1 MTKAR
6 ARNRETL
13 ALNLAPII
21 SLNDKAR
28 GAFLALY
35 VTGFSKTYDVL
46 AFLFKRPTVPEI
58 LTPSFD
64 AVSLAFFSFLFNS
77 PEALILARR
86 EYARALPLLGK
97 SLTCP
102 RSAASDSTLSAVLL
116 CDLFE
121 KISSTDS
128 GLSESWMSHVNGAL
142 ALVKLR
148 KAQQL
153 AQYNSRRLSV
163 RLSLNLLISSVAA
176 SRPVPLELRQ
186 LRTDL
191 EPLLDK
197 DNPKWTMSGLVV
209 KYADLRAAMKTGHLS
224 AADIV
229 VRACDIDQEFQHLAE
244 GIRVSFQPT
253 LVTMSD
259 KSPSV
264 LEKHYVVHRDHFITQ
279 VWNVWCAQRILLNVI
294 MRDHI
299 PIEISGKEAAPDAT
313 TEVIDCMGRQICASI
328 PQYTMLPKEPMED
341 ISITQKLRFYTL
353 LWPLYVVGMYTTA
366 SSGMK
371 TWTIEQLRSLSS
383 RFNVRNANKVAD
395 WLDAEVR
402 KDPWELYTMLGGYAF
417 AA

>member
-1 MTKAR
+1 MTKSR
-6 ARNRETL
+6 ARNREAL

-86 EYARALPLLGK
+86 EYAKALPLLGK
-97 SLTCP
+97 SLRCP

-128 GLSESWMSHVNGAL
+128 GLTESWMSHVNGAL

-153 AQYNSRRLSV
+153 TQYNGRRLSI

-176 SRPVPLELRQ
+176 SKPVPLELRQ

-197 DNPKWTMSGLVV
+197 DDPKWTMSGLVV

-253 LVTMSD
+253 LVNIPD
-259 KSPSV
+259 RSPRV
-264 LEKHYVVHRDHFITQ
+264 LEHHYVVHRDHFITQ

-294 MRDHI
+294 IRDHI
-299 PIEISGKEAAPDAT
+299 PIEISGKESEPDAT

-328 PQYTMLPKEPMED
+328 PQYTMLSKESTED

-353 LWPLYVVGMYTTA
+353 LWPLYVVGMYTSP
-366 SSGMK
+366 SSGIK
-371 TWTIEQLRSLSS
+371 AWTVEQLRFLSS
-383 RFNVRNANKVAD
+383 RFGVRNAKGVAD
-395 WLDAEVR
+395 WLGAEVR
-402 KDPWELYTMLGGYAF
+402 KDPWDLYTMLGGYAF

>member
-6 ARNRETL
+6 ARNRQL
-13 ALNLAPII
+13 YALNLGPILSI
-21 SLNDKAR
+21 SDKAR
-28 GAFLALY
+28 SAFLALY

-77 PEALILARR
+77 QEALILARR
-86 EYARALPLLGK
+86 EYAKALPLLGK
-97 SLTCP
+97 SLRCP

-121 KISSTDS
+121 KISSTDA

-153 AQYNSRRLSV
+153 TQYNGRRLSI

-176 SRPVPLELRQ
+176 NIPVPLELRQ

-197 DNPKWTMSGLVV
+197 DDPKWTMSGLVV

-229 VRACDIDQEFQHLAE
+229 MRAGTIDQEFQHLAE
-244 GIRVSFQPT
+244 SIRASFQPT
-253 LVTMSD
+253 LVTISN
-259 KSPSV
+259 KSPRV
-264 LEKHYVVHRDHFITQ
+264 FGNHYVLHRDHFITQ
-279 VWNVWCAQRILLNVI
+279 VWNVWCSQRILLNVI
-294 MRDHI
+294 IRNHTSFDD
-299 PIEISGKEAAPDAT
+299 EAVLDAT
-313 TEVIDCMGRQICASI
+313 TEIIDSMGRQICASI
-328 PQYTMLPKEPMED
+328 PQYTMLPEEATED

-353 LWPLYVVGMYTTA
+353 LWPLYVVGIYTTTSA
-366 SSGMK
+366 GMK
-371 TWTIEQLRSLSS
+371 TWAVEQLRFLSS
-383 RFNVRNANKVAD
+383 RFGIRNAKEVAD
-395 WLDAEVR
+395 WLGAEVG
-402 KDPWELYTMLGGYAF
+402 KDPWDLYTMLGGYAF